1 MPEAEVGGR
10 EEDDGVGDASITNGL
25 ETSLKR
31 KLRTTIALRV
41 ARHAN
46 RDSCSI
52 YTMKNGSE

>member
-10 EEDDGVGDASITNGL
+10 EEEDGVGDASITNGL

-41 ARHAN
+41 ARHAK
-46 RDSCSI
+46 
-52 YTMKNGSE
+52 TETVAVFTA